1 MLLCKFRSC
10 ALGRD
15 TVPHPVFPAVIHWPL
30 PSFGM
35 RSRSRTSAKSWRR
48 DLPSV
53 RLMPEDPLPGPILQ
67 PSASFARLASFLK
80 DWRKN
85 LEPHRTVDVENL
97 REILLRIRSG
107 SKANRRALVS
117 APETLV
123 PAQLDQ
129 VLSALSPALLQARQ
143 RGDAIDVWSVAG
155 LGRNEVRTARVLTWL
170 LDPGGSHGAGD
181 AYLIEIWNRIDGTR
195 KAGFLLRDVQGAVRE
210 SYPLGNGDHRVD
222 IQITGA
228 NFLLFL
234 EVKID
239 ALETKRD
246 QVASYA
252 QLAATKAASLRKQ
265 HCAVLYLS
273 ETSPSD
279 PKNCIQLRW
288 ADVSRA
294 IKSVARNLGAETFS
308 TRLALLFAAHVGR
321 FH

>member
-1 MLLCKFRSC
+1 MP
-10 ALGRD
+10 D
-15 TVPHPVFPAVIHWPL
+15 NPL
-30 PSFGM
+30 P
-35 RSRSRTSAKSWRR
+35 R
-48 DLPSV
+48 
-53 RLMPEDPLPGPILQ
+53 PILQ

-85 LEPHRTVDVENL
+85 REPHRTVDVENL
-97 REILLRIRSG
+97 RNVLLRIRPG
-107 SKANRRALVS
+107 LKANRLPLVS
-117 APETLV
+117 VPETLV
-123 PAQLDQ
+123 RAQLDRA
-129 VLSALSPALLQARQ
+129 LSALSPALLQARQ

-181 AYLIEIWNRIDGTR
+181 AYLIEIWNRIDGTS
-195 KAGFLLRDVQGAVRE
+195 KAGFQLKDVQGAVRE

-222 IQITGA
+222 IEITGA

-239 ALETKRD
+239 ALESKRD
-246 QVASYA
+246 QVALYA
-252 QLAATKAASLRKQ
+252 QLAATKAVSLRKQ
-265 HCAVLYLS
+265 HWAVLYLS

-279 PKNCIQLRW
+279 PTNCIQLRW

-294 IKSVARNLGAETFS
+294 IKSVARNLGAEAFS

-321 FH
+321 LH